1 MNRLLSRAHTS
12 KPKQL
17 QLGMKPSAQQVDVSS
32 PEVGA
37 NVGDLFLT
45 SMNQEQG
52 NTEVVKYYS
61 PSSFEALSP
70 LGYNEFRTKVM
81 NDIPS

>member
-1 MNRLLSRAHTS
+1 MVEQARYPFVCNFI
-12 KPKQL
+12 K
-17 QLGMKPSAQQVDVSS
+17 
-32 PEVGA
+32 EI
-37 NVGDLFLT
+37 VGDLFLT

>member
-1 MNRLLSRAHTS
+1 
-12 KPKQL
+12 
-17 QLGMKPSAQQVDVSS
+17 
-32 PEVGA
+32 VGA

-52 NTEVVKYYS
+52 NTEMVKYYG

>member
-1 MNRLLSRAHTS
+1 MNRLLSGAQTS

-17 QLGMKPSAQQVDVSS
+17 QLGTKPLAQQVDVSS

-45 SMNQEQG
+45 TMNQEQG
-52 NTEVVKYYS
+52 NTEMVKCYG